1 MKTNPSSSEL
11 EDNLLSSRYKAATDF
26 IELKVLRRI
35 LNSPNIVA
43 AVNRHKLFP
52 NAFNIFAGIAKA
64 SGDNVNN
71 FVLNTSTRAGSL
83 KKFALICLMK
93 SRKTKALVKDEF
105 VSIQNC
111 NMLKC
116 NKVSSFL
123 N

>member
-1 MKTNPSSSEL
+1 MKTNISSSEL

-26 IELKVLRRI
+26 IELKVPRRI